1 MQEVVF
7 IGDELTATGYR
18 LAGATALIV
27 PPDEAADA
35 LRSAREEASLVLL
48 AASHARRV
56 GMAELDEALTSVH
69 PITVLVDDIL
79 EREPPPDMDQL
90 MRRALGVEVS

>member
-7 IGDELTATGYR
+7 IGDELTATGFR
-18 LAGATALIV
+18 LAGATAMIV
-27 PPDEAADA
+27 PPEEATDA
-35 LRSAREEASLVLL
+35 LRSALQEASLVLL

-56 GMAELDEALTSVH
+56 GVSELDAALTSTH
-69 PITVLVDDIL
+69 PITVLVDDVL
-79 EREPPPDMDQL
+79 EREPPPDMDQM

>member
-7 IGDELTATGYR
+7 IGDELTATGFR

-27 PPDEAADA
+27 PPEAAADA
-35 LRSAREEASLVLL
+35 LRSARQEASLVLL

-56 GMAELDEALTSVH
+56 GMAELDVALTSAH

-79 EREPPPDMDQL
+79 GREPPPDMDQL